1 MPRIALIQQEAGPDP
16 AANLQRGLENA
27 RKAAADGAQII
38 AFAEVAF
45 QQFFPQER
53 LEGDRFRFTEPVPGP
68 TTEAFAALA
77 REMSVVIVLNLYERD
92 GNRAFDASPVIDAD
106 GSLLGTTRMMHIT
119 HYEGFYEQDYY
130 DPGDTGAPVYE
141 TAYGRI
147 GVCIC
152 YDRHYPE
159 YLRALALQD
168 AQLVVIPQAG
178 AVGEWPEGVYEAEL
192 QTAAFQNGYW
202 MALANRVG
210 KESHL
215 TFGGASFVT
224 DPDGC
229 VVARAPE
236 GGEAILLVD
245 LDFKKIESSAARSL
259 FMRHRRPDQYTEG
272 AVTMPSDANMEEH
285 VG

>member
-1 MPRIALIQQEAGPDP
+1 MPRIALIQQEAGPDS
-16 AANLQRGLENA
+16 AVNLQRGLQRA
-27 RKAAADGAQII
+27 REAAANGAQII

-53 LEGDRFRFTEPVPGP
+53 LVGDRFRFTEPIPGP
-68 TTEAFAALA
+68 TTDAFSALA
-77 REMSVVIVLNLYERD
+77 RELEVVIVLNLYERD
-92 GNRAFDASPVIDAD
+92 GRRAFDSSPVIDAD

-141 TAYGRI
+141 TAHGRI

-159 YLRALALQD
+159 FLRALALQD

-178 AVGEWPEGVYEAEL
+178 SVGEWPEGVYEAEL
-192 QTAAFQNGYW
+192 QTAAFQNGFW

-215 TFGGASFVT
+215 TFAGASFVT
-224 DPDGC
+224 DPDGS

-236 GGEAILLVD
+236 GAEAILYSD
-245 LDFKKIESSAARSL
+245 MDFSRVESSAARTL
-259 FMRHRRPDQYTEG
+259 FMRHRRPDQYAEG
-272 AVTMPSDANMEEH
+272 AVSTPSDANMEEQL
-285 VG
+285 G